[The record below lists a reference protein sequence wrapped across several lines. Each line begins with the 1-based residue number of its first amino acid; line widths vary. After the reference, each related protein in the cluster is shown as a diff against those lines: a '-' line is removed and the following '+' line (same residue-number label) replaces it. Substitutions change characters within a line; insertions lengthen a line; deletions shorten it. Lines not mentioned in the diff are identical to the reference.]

1 MADVCYCHDSF
12 TRSRATYYGSPDCY
26 GTPTGACGYGE
37 YGRDVNDGP
46 VPLGPGALHGRRGT
60 RTLTLL
66 DLRPKYIFP
75 FGHPV
80 VSCPLGTLD
89 NRLGPKSIVK
99 CTKPQCTEDGVNVVV
114 TDYGEGDRTDFILSQ
129 RAYGEMSK
137 PDKAQELFAYGVVDV
152 EFRRV
157 PCQYSGDNLLLK
169 VNEHSKQPGYLAI
182 ILLYVAGQN
191 DITAVEF
198 WEEDRQQWTPMRRAY
213 GAVFD
218 LANPPSGDINVRFLV
233 SGTNGVNWVHP
244 NDGIPSDWE
253 AGATYDTQ
261 IQLY

>member
-1 MADVCYCHDSF
+1 MVSSRPTFNNAYYLFCALFLLPAVCYCHDSF

-37 YGRDVNDGP
+37 YGRDVNDGY
-46 VPLGPGALHGRRGT
+46 VTGVSKLYRNGAGCGAC
-60 RTLTLL
+60 
-66 DLRPKYIFP
+66 YQ
-75 FGHPV
+75 
-80 VSCPLGTLD
+80 
-89 NRLGPKSIVK
+89 VK